1 MSELLE
7 LLEQKKQIE
16 ERIKQLKNMEI
27 CAERSKLSHKH
38 YSGCR
43 VDEWTVSIQCQHLED
58 ERVNRWFPAIYG
70 VNKEEVIK
78 DLEKLIADLQ
88 RLQEKMVKE

>member
-16 ERIKQLKNMEI
+16 ERIKQLKKLEI
-27 CAERSKLSHKH
+27 CADRSKFSHRH
-38 YSGCR
+38 YSGYR
-43 VDEWTVSIQCQHLED
+43 ADEWTISIQCRHLND
-58 ERVNRWFPAIYG
+58 DRVNRWFPAIYG